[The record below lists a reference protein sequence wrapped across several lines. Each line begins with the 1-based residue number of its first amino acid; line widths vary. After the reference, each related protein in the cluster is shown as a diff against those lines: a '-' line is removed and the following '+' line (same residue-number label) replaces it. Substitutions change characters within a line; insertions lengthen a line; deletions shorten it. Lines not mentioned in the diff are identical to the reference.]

1 MSKKYDEWEKG
12 GLVVLDKHSRAK
24 HEVLQTYVERYLEI
38 LCKRYGMPSF
48 KITLVDGFAGGGLYE
63 DGEPGSPLILLQ
75 AVESTE
81 AKINDSRD
89 KKISVDAHYYFI
101 EKSEKT
107 FSTLNGVLQKS
118 RYKDK
123 IGQTV
128 FLKNGLF
135 EEYVDT
141 IINSVRKRNPRSGG
155 RIIFFLDQTG
165 YSQVNPK
172 TVRYIREQLKD
183 KHGNEHAEFII
194 TISTDYFIDFINDK
208 LPAFQKNIKDL
219 GLEPYINSEEI
230 LRIKKENPDNW
241 KYIIE
246 AKFSFAWQQAT
257 GASYIRP
264 FFIEP
269 EYTHRGYWLL
279 HLSPH
284 PTAHDAMT
292 DIHWEKGNYFRHYG
306 GGLGFNIFGYKPQPN
321 DNLNGTSFNEVFRQ
335 ENEKCL
341 MEEIPRR
348 IWTSGDDGICV
359 EDFIDRYRNFKAVNN
374 SIVKK
379 TLLDSCKEHQIVIL
393 GNKGGKK
400 RNLNS
405 LSKKDIILPQRQ
417 KKFIF

>member
-1 MSKKYDEWEKG
+1 MSKDTLKSFADAIGCPVLKSH
-12 GLVVLDKHSRAK
+12 LSMDLPVVVYIKMVNSVR
-24 HEVLQTYVERYLEI
+24 
-38 LCKRYGMPSF
+38 
-48 KITLVDGFAGGGLYE
+48 
-63 DGEPGSPLILLQ
+63 Q
-75 AVESTE
+75 AVESAE
-81 AKINDSRD
+81 AKINNFRE
-89 KKISVDAHYYFI
+89 KKMTVDAHYYFI
-101 EKSEKT
+101 EKMKNT
-107 FSTLNGVLQKS
+107 FSTLSSVLS
-118 RYKDK
+118 RRYKDK
-123 IGQTV
+123 MGQTI

-141 IINSVRKRNPRSGG
+141 IINSVRKRNPRS
-155 RIIFFLDQTG
+155 RRVIFFLDQTG

-194 TISTDYFIDFINDK
+194 TISTDYFTDFINDK
-208 LPAFQKNIKDL
+208 LPTFKKKIQDL

-230 LRIKKENPDNW
+230 LRIKKENQDNW

-321 DNLNGTSFNEVFRQ
+321 DNLNGTSFNDVFRQ
-335 ENEKCL
+335 ENEKSL
-341 MEEIPRR
+341 MEEIPRHIR
-348 IWTSGDDGICV
+348 KFGDDGIRV
-359 EDFIDRYRNFKAVNN
+359 EEFIDMYRNFKAVSNI
-374 SIVKK
+374 IVEKA
-379 TLLDSCKEHQIVIL
+379 LLNACQEQQIVIL
-393 GNKGGKK
+393 GSQGGKK

-417 KKFIF
+417 IILL